1 MRGLDLF
8 IENAV
13 RKHGECGRGC
23 CMIQDFM
30 VGLKWLKIARFGSPT
45 ETLIEI

>member
-1 MRGLDLF
+1 MGSVDEAAAL
-8 IENAV
+8 
-13 RKHGECGRGC
+13 
-23 CMIQDFM
+23 QDFM